1 MKQKNLFSEE
11 DNEHSDLTFHIK
23 GEMDI
28 IEEDWNIPT
37 EYPDLTGY
45 KEVAVDLETKD
56 PNLTTLG
63 PGWARND
70 GHIIGIAVAAGE
82 YKGYFP
88 IRHENGHNLDPRIT
102 MKWIKKQMSVPEMN
116 VIMHNATYDAGWLR
130 AEGVEIKGRII
141 DTMVTGAL
149 VDENRWSFGL
159 DAMARDYAGIRKDE
173 KLLKAAALDRGLNP
187 KSEMYKLPPRFVGG
201 YAEMDAVA
209 TLALWQALKVL
220 IDKDELWDVWNLEM
234 DLIPCMLDM
243 RTKGVRVDIEKAELN
258 KKLLREQS
266 KYLRGVLEKEAGMD
280 VDIWASASIQKM
292 FDKLKLEYPR
302 TEKGAPSFTKSFLN
316 DHPAKIA
323 QVLVKLREFDKAD
336 STFIDSILRH
346 ETNGRIHTEL
356 HSTRRDQGGT
366 VTGRF
371 SSSNPNLQQIPA
383 RDPDIKRL
391 IRGLFI
397 PEEGCKWGSFDYSS
411 QEPRLLVHFASM
423 VPSAIRHPVVD
434 EIVEEFNN
442 GDVDLH
448 QMVAD
453 LANITRKQAKTVN
466 LGIMYGMGVAK
477 LADQLGISKT
487 EAKDLIER
495 HHSKVPFVKGLAD
508 LASKQGDRNGQIR
521 TLMGRK
527 SRFHLWEPITF
538 GAGKPLPYDEAVKE
552 YGGPGG
558 KGIRRAF
565 TYKALNKLI
574 QGSAADQTKKAM
586 LDCYNE
592 GFTPMLTVHDELC
605 FNIES
610 EEQTARI
617 KEIMETG
624 IKLSIPSKV
633 DVDIKDDWGEIE

>member
-1 MKQKNLFSEE
+1 MSQKNLFAE
-11 DNEHSDLTFHIK
+11 DGGEHSDLSYHIK

-28 IEEDWNIPT
+28 IEVDWNIPT
-37 EYPDLTGY
+37 EYPDLTAY

-63 PGWARND
+63 PGWARKD

-102 MKWIKKQMSVPEMN
+102 MKWIKKQMSVPGMD

-130 AEGVEIKGRII
+130 AEGVEIEGRII

-149 VDENRWSFGL
+149 VDENRWTFGL

-173 KLLKAAALDRGLNP
+173 KLLKAAALERGLNP
-187 KSEMYKLPPRFVGG
+187 KSEMYKLPPKFVGG

-209 TLALWQALKVL
+209 TLALWQALKVR
-220 IDKDELWDVWNLEM
+220 IDKEELWDVWNLEIG
-234 DLIPCMLDM
+234 LIPCMLDM
-243 RTKGVRVDIEKAELN
+243 RTKGVRVDLEKAERN
-258 KKLLREQS
+258 KKSLREQS
-266 KYLRGVLEKEAGMD
+266 KYLRGVLEKEANMD

-292 FDKLKLEYPR
+292 FDKLDLEYPR

-423 VPSAIRHPVVD
+423 IPSTIRHPVVD
-434 EIVEEFNN
+434 DIVEEFNN

-477 LADQLGISKT
+477 LADQLGISK
-487 EAKDLIER
+487 EDAKDLIER

-527 SRFHLWEPITF
+527 SRFHLWEPVTF
-538 GAGKPLPYDEAVKE
+538 GAGKPLPYDDAVKE
-552 YGGPGG
+552 YGGAGG
-558 KGIRRAF
+558 RGIRRAF

-624 IKLSIPSKV
+624 IKLSIPSKI
-633 DVDIKDDWGEIE
+633 DVDIKEDWGEIE

>member
-1 MKQKNLFSEE
+1 MSQQNLFAE
-11 DNEHSDLTFHIK
+11 DGGEHSDLNYQIK

-28 IEEDWNIPT
+28 IEIDWNIPT

-56 PNLTTLG
+56 PNLVTLG

-102 MKWIKKQMSVPEMN
+102 MKWLKKQLSVPEMD

-130 AEGVEIKGRII
+130 AEGVEVKGRII

-149 VDENRWSFGL
+149 VDENRWTFSL
-159 DAMARDYAGIRKDE
+159 DSLARDYAGIRKDE
-173 KLLKAAALDRGLNP
+173 KLLKAAALERGLNP
-187 KSEMYKLPPRFVGG
+187 KSEMYKLPPKFVGG

-209 TLALWQALKVL
+209 TLELWRALKVHL
-220 IDKDELWDVWNLEM
+220 DKDELWDVWNLEIG
-234 DLIPCMLDM
+234 LIPCMLDM
-243 RTKGVRVDIEKAELN
+243 RTKGVRVDLDKAEVN
-258 KKLLREQS
+258 KKALREQS
-266 KYLRGVLEKEAGMD
+266 KHLRGLLEKEAGME

-292 FDKLKLEYPR
+292 FDKLGMEYPR
-302 TEKGAPSFTKSFLN
+302 TDKGAPSFTKSFLN
-316 DHPAKIA
+316 ESPEKIA

-423 VPSAIRHPVVD
+423 IPSTIRHPVVD
-434 EIVEEFNN
+434 QIVDEFNN

-477 LADQLGISKT
+477 LADQLGISKGD
-487 EAKDLIER
+487 AKDLIER
-495 HHSKVPFVKGLAD
+495 HHTKVPFVKGLAD
-508 LASKQGDRNGQIR
+508 LASKQGDKNGQIR

-527 SRFHLWEPITF
+527 SRFHLWEPVTF
-538 GAGKPLPYDEAVKE
+538 GAGKPLPYDEAMKE

-558 KGIRRAF
+558 RGIRRAF

-592 GFTPMLTVHDELC
+592 GYTPMLTVHDELC

-617 KEIMETG
+617 QEIMETG
-624 IKLSIPSKV
+624 IELSIPSKI

>member
-1 MKQKNLFSEE
+1 MSQQNLFAE
-11 DNEHSDLTFHIK
+11 DGGEHSDLNYQIK

-28 IEEDWNIPT
+28 IEIDWNIPT

-56 PNLTTLG
+56 PNLVTLG

-102 MKWIKKQMSVPEMN
+102 MKWLKKQLSVPEMD

-130 AEGVEIKGRII
+130 AEGVEVKGRII

-149 VDENRWSFGL
+149 VDENRWTFSL
-159 DAMARDYAGIRKDE
+159 DSLARDYAGIRKDE
-173 KLLKAAALDRGLNP
+173 KLLKAAALERGLNP
-187 KSEMYKLPPRFVGG
+187 KSEMYKLPPKFVGG

-209 TLALWQALKVL
+209 TLELWRALKVHL
-220 IDKDELWDVWNLEM
+220 DKDELWDVWNLEIG
-234 DLIPCMLDM
+234 LIPCMLDM
-243 RTKGVRVDIEKAELN
+243 RTKGVRVDLDKAEVN
-258 KKLLREQS
+258 KKALREQS
-266 KYLRGVLEKEAGMD
+266 KHLRSLLEKEAGME

-292 FDKLKLEYPR
+292 FDKLGMEYPR
-302 TEKGAPSFTKSFLN
+302 TDKGAPSFTKSFLN
-316 DHPAKIA
+316 DSPEKIA
-323 QVLVKLREFDKAD
+323 QILVKLREFDKAD

-383 RDPDIKRL
+383 RDPDIKRM
-391 IRGLFI
+391 IRGLFV
-397 PEEGCKWGSFDYSS
+397 PEEGAKWGSFDYSS
-411 QEPRLLVHFASM
+411 QEPRLLVHFAAM
-423 VPSAIRHPVVD
+423 VPSTIRHPVVD
-434 EIVEEFNN
+434 QIVDEFNN

-477 LADQLGISKT
+477 LADQLGISKGD
-487 EAKDLIER
+487 AKDLIER
-495 HHSKVPFVKGLAD
+495 HHTKVPFVKGLAD
-508 LASKQGDRNGQIR
+508 LASKQGDKNGQIR
-521 TLMGRK
+521 TLLGRK
-527 SRFHLWEPITF
+527 SRFHLWEPVTF
-538 GAGKPLPYDEAVKE
+538 GAGKPLPYDEAMKE
-552 YGGPGG
+552 YGGAGG
-558 KGIRRAF
+558 RGIRRAF

-592 GFTPMLTVHDELC
+592 GYTPMLTVHDELC

-617 KEIMETG
+617 QEIMETG
-624 IKLSIPSKV
+624 IELSIPSKI

>member
-1 MKQKNLFSEE
+1 MTQKNLFSEE

-149 VDENRWSFGL
+149 VDENRWTFGL
-159 DAMARDYAGIRKDE
+159 DAMARDYAGIRKNE
-173 KLLKAAALDRGLNP
+173 KLLKAAALERGLNP
-187 KSEMYKLPPRFVGG
+187 KSEMYKLPPKFVGG

-220 IDKDELWDVWNLEM
+220 IDKDELWDVWNLEI

-243 RTKGVRVDIEKAELN
+243 RTKGVRVDLEKAELN
-258 KKLLREQS
+258 KKMLREQS
-266 KYLRGVLEKEAGMD
+266 KYLRGVLEKEANME

-316 DHPAKIA
+316 EHPAKIA

-423 VPSAIRHPVVD
+423 IPSAIRHPVVD

-477 LADQLGISKT
+477 LADQLGISKVD
-487 EAKDLIER
+487 AKDLIER

-508 LASKQGDRNGQIR
+508 LASKQGDKNGQIR

-527 SRFHLWEPITF
+527 SRFHLWEPVTF
-538 GAGKPLPYDEAVKE
+538 GAGKPLPYDDAVKE
-552 YGGPGG
+552 YGGAGG
-558 KGIRRAF
+558 RGIRRAF

-624 IKLSIPSKV
+624 IKLSIPSKI

>member
-1 MKQKNLFSEE
+1 MSQKFLFTGDSG
-11 DNEHSDLTFHIK
+11 DSSDLNYQLK
-23 GEMDI
+23 GELNV
-28 IEEDWNIPT
+28 IETDWNIPT
-37 EYPDLTGY
+37 EFPDLTGY

-63 PGWARND
+63 PGWATNN

-88 IRHENGHNLDPRIT
+88 MRHENGHNMDPRIT
-102 MKWIKKQMSVPEMN
+102 LKWIKKQLSVPEMD

-159 DAMARDYAGIRKDE
+159 DAMARDYAGVRKNE
-173 KLLKAAALDRGLNP
+173 QLLKAAAAYFGVNP
-187 KSEMYKLPPRFVGG
+187 KSEMYKLPPKFVGG
-201 YAEMDAVA
+201 YAEQDAVA
-209 TLALWQALKVL
+209 TLKLWTALKVHL
-220 IDKDELWDVWNLEM
+220 DKEELWDVWNMETG
-234 DLIPCMLDM
+234 LIRCILDM
-243 RTKGVRVDIEKAELN
+243 RTKGVRVDLDRADENKKALQ
-258 KKLLREQS
+258 KQSKLLR
-266 KYLRGVLEKEAGMD
+266 GMLEKEAGME

-302 TEKGAPSFTKSFLN
+302 TEKGSPSFTKSFLN
-316 DHPAKIA
+316 EHPEKVA
-323 QVLVKLREFDKAD
+323 QILVKLREFDKAD

-346 ETNGRIHTEL
+346 EHNGRIHTEL
-356 HSTRRDQGGT
+356 HSTRRDSGGT

-371 SSSNPNLQQIPA
+371 SSSNPNLQQLPA
-383 RDPDIKRL
+383 RDPDIKRY
-391 IRGLFI
+391 IRGIFI
-397 PEEGCKWGSFDYSS
+397 PEEGQKWGSFDYSS

-423 VPSAIRHPVVD
+423 IPSTIRHPIVD
-434 EIVEEFNN
+434 QIVEEFNT

-477 LADQLGISKT
+477 LADQLGISK
-487 EAKDLIER
+487 EAAKDLIGR

-508 LASKQGDRNGQIR
+508 LATKQGDKNGQIR
-521 TLMGRK
+521 TVMGRRC
-527 SRFHLWEPITF
+527 RFHLWEPVTF
-538 GAGKPLPYDEAVKE
+538 GIGKPLPYDEAMKE

-558 KGIRRAF
+558 RGIRRAF

-592 GFTPMLTVHDELC
+592 GLTPMLTVHDELC
-605 FNIES
+605 FSIES
-610 EEQTARI
+610 EEQASKI

-624 IKLSIPSKV
+624 MPLAIPSKI
-633 DVDIKDDWGEIE
+633 DVDIKDHWGEIE